1 MRQLLLLFLAIF
13 TLNSAAF
20 AQHDPNVVEVQADT
34 NEVFIQGKVVKR
46 LGVFSHVS
54 IDNYEDLYA
63 LPLVK
68 QIVTIQGEFE
78 GEWKDLAKAEIYRM
92 KEDDLEVEI
101 KLLEDI
107 EGKATRF
114 NAGWS
119 YENGTEVRLLW
130 LEIY

>member
-1 MRQLLLLFLAIF
+1 MRLLLLIFL
-13 TLNSAAF
+13 TLFALNTEVV
-20 AQHDPNVVEVQADT
+20 AQHDPNVVEVQVDT
-34 NEVFIQGKVVKR
+34 NEAFIQGKVVKR

-54 IDNYEDLYA
+54 IDNYEDIYM

-68 QIVTIQGEFE
+68 QEVTIQGEFE

-107 EGKATRF
+107 EGKANRYD
-114 NAGWS
+114 ASWS
-119 YENGTEVRLLW
+119 FENGTEVRLKW
-130 LEIY
+130 FEIY

>member
-1 MRQLLLLFLAIF
+1 MRLLLLVFL
-13 TLNSAAF
+13 TLFALHTETF
-20 AQHDPNVVEVQADT
+20 AQHKPNAVEVQVDT

-54 IDNYEDLYA
+54 IDNYEDIYM

-68 QIVTIQGEFE
+68 QQVTIQGEFE
-78 GEWKDLAKAEIYRM
+78 GEWQDLAKAEIYRM

-107 EGKATRF
+107 EGKA
-114 NAGWS
+114 NPYDASWS
-119 YENGTEVRLLW
+119 YENGTEVRLKW